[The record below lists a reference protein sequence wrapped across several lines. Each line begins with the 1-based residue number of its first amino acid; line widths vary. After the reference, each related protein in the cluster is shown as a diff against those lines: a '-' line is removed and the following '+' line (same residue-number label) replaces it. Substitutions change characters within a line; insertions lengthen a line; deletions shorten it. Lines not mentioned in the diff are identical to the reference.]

1 MLSRDMFVH
10 RWLSG
15 TDTMLG
21 QIRTLFLGLL
31 MLWPAFGLWGVEA
44 HGDLTRA
51 VTVVVLIV
59 VLQAW
64 SYAGYRRQGFP
75 VWSWIP
81 EGLCVLLVLG
91 ASDFVAAVGLCFI
104 WVSFRALYGQA
115 REKLLGAGVVA
126 GIMAT
131 GFEVFHTGSGSA
143 MSLMFTALLS
153 LTVTHFLARVSRA
166 RDRAA
171 ARESAMASAGAGLAA
186 STSRADVLDVALGAA
201 LALDRR
207 VHAALIFTVA
217 GPALHV
223 VAAAGHVGTEAVGWV
238 TELDRLPPQARE
250 TLRSGGYT
258 VVTDD
263 AAGSLADVLR
273 LPRHHAIGMA
283 PLVAHEST
291 FGMLVLALDRHPID
305 DLSAAVL
312 TLAGETALTLDQMLV
327 RSRLSVVVEHLPDA
341 LLLAGEAGTIRFVNP
356 AAEAMFGRSRDELV
370 GAPVWSL
377 LHPQDVASLLETRAE
392 GPSPRVCRM
401 RGTDDMPWV
410 EVEALLE
417 HATEHD
423 GSRSIVLTARD
434 ISERQRLELELR
446 HAQKLESIGRLAAG
460 IAHEINTPIQ
470 FIGDNVRFMENSFAD
485 LVRLWDTYRELAAA
499 ATGPDD
505 LAETRRRIDELAE
518 ELEMDYLMD
527 EVPKAIAQT
536 LKGVNRV
543 AGIVRAMKAFGHPGT
558 EEKAPANLT
567 EAIQN
572 TLVVANNEI
581 KYVADVETDLADL
594 PLVYCHLGDINQVL
608 LNLLVNAA
616 HAIAAANRGRGT
628 IRVSTTVDRGH
639 VVINVADTGTGVPP
653 EIADKLFEPFFTTKE
668 VGTGTGQGLALVRS
682 LVADRHGGTVDFT
695 SEVGVGTVFT
705 VRLPISPGDVA
716 AVSAKSLE
724 AQR

>member
-1 MLSRDMFVH
+1 MLSRRVFVD
-10 RWLSG
+10 RWLCA

-21 QIRTLFLGLL
+21 QIRTLFLALL
-31 MLWPAFGLWGVEA
+31 MLWPAFGLWGVET
-44 HGDLTRA
+44 HGDIRRA
-51 VTVVVLIV
+51 VVVVVMIV

-64 SYAGYRRQGFP
+64 SYSGYRRQAFP
-75 VWSWIP
+75 AWSWIP
-81 EGLCVLLVLG
+81 EGACVLLVLG
-91 ASDFVAAVGLCFI
+91 ASDFVAATGLCFI
-104 WVSFRALYGQA
+104 WVSFRALYGRL
-115 REKLLGAGVVA
+115 REQLLGASVVA
-126 GIMAT
+126 GIMVT
-131 GFEVFHTGSGSA
+131 GREVFHTGSGGTV
-143 MSLMFTALLS
+143 SLMFTALLS
-153 LTVTHFLARVSRA
+153 LIVSHVLARAGRA

-186 STSRADVLDVALGAA
+186 STTRADVLDVALGAA
-201 LALDRR
+201 LALDRE
-207 VHAALIFTVA
+207 VNAALIFTVA

-223 VAAAGHVGTEAVGWV
+223 IAAAGQVGTEAVGWV
-238 TELDRLPPQARE
+238 TELDRLPRQARD

-258 VVTDD
+258 VITEE
-263 AAGSLADVLR
+263 AADSLTTTLR
-273 LPRHHAIGMA
+273 LPRHRAVAMA

-291 FGMLVLALDRHPID
+291 FGMLVLGLDRRPVD
-305 DLSAAVL
+305 DLSAPVL
-312 TLAGETALTLDQMLV
+312 TLAGETALTLDQLLI

-356 AAEAMFGRSRDELV
+356 AAESMFGRRQDDLV
-370 GAPVWSL
+370 GEPVWRL
-377 LHPQDVASLLETRAE
+377 VHPQDVPSLLEA
-392 GPSPRVCRM
+392 GPSPRLCRM
-401 RGTDDMPWV
+401 RGSDDLPWV
-410 EVEALLE
+410 EVEAVLE

-434 ISERQRLELELR
+434 VSERQRLELELR

-485 LVRLWDTYRELAAA
+485 LVRLWATYRELAAA
-499 ATGPDD
+499 AGGPDD
-505 LAETRRRIDELAE
+505 LTETRRRIDEMAE
-518 ELEMDYLMD
+518 EIEMDYLME
-527 EVPKAIAQT
+527 EVPAAIAQT

-594 PLVYCHLGDINQVL
+594 PPVYCHLGDVNQVM

-616 HAIAAANRGRGT
+616 HAIADADRGRGT
-628 IRVSTTVDRGH
+628 IRVSTRVDGGH
-639 VVINVADTGTGVPP
+639 VVIDVADTGTGVPP

-668 VGTGTGQGLALVRS
+668 VGTGTGQGLALVRN
-682 LVADRHGGTVDFT
+682 LITDRHGGTVDFT

-705 VRLPISPGDVA
+705 VRLPISPGDLA
-716 AVSAKSLE
+716 GASARPVE
-724 AQR
+724 VHR